1 MDLAVSISR
10 VVERLPR
17 GLIGAHV
24 AGQLVR
30 CCTAPVANYAEA
42 LGAESRRDLIH
53 KMKLG
58 LKELRES
65 QTWLRYSQRMRLVS
79 TDEVKP
85 NLQKCD
91 EIIAIFVAS
100 IRTAKKMSSREYSI
114 FGIQYIHYS
123 YRNARIGSTRDALSA
138 GM

>member
-30 CCTAPVANYAEA
+30 CCTSPAANYAEA
-42 LGAESRRDLIH
+42 LGAESGRDFIH

-65 QTWLRYSQRMRLVS
+65 QTWLRYLQRMRLVS
-79 TDEVKP
+79 ADEVEP
-85 NLQKCD
+85 NLQECD
-91 EIIAIFVAS
+91 ELIAIFVAS
-100 IRTAKKMSSREYSI
+100 IRTARK
-114 FGIQYIHYS
+114 
-123 YRNARIGSTRDALSA
+123 NLSEPP
-138 GM
+138 

>member
-17 GLIGAHV
+17 ERIGAHV

-42 LGAESRRDLIH
+42 LGAESRRDFIH

-79 TDEVKP
+79 ADEVEP
-85 NLQKCD
+85 NVQECD
-91 EIIAIFVAS
+91 ELIAIFVAS
-100 IRTAKKMSSREYSI
+100 IRTAKKS
-114 FGIQYIHYS
+114 
-123 YRNARIGSTRDALSA
+123 LSES
-138 GM
+138 GRR

>member
-42 LGAESRRDLIH
+42 LGAESRRDFIH

-79 TDEVKP
+79 TDEVEP
-85 NLQKCD
+85 NLQECD
-91 EIIAIFVAS
+91 ELIAIFVAS
-100 IRTAKKMSSREYSI
+100 IRTAKKNIE
-114 FGIQYIHYS
+114 H
-123 YRNARIGSTRDALSA
+123 
-138 GM
+138 

>member
-10 VVERLPR
+10 AVERLPR
-17 GLIGAHV
+17 GRIGAHV
-24 AGQLVR
+24 AGLLVR

-42 LGAESRRDLIH
+42 LGAESRQDFIH

-79 TDEVKP
+79 TDEVQP
-85 NLQKCD
+85 NVLECD
-91 EIIAIFVAS
+91 ELIAIFVAS
-100 IRTAKKMSSREYSI
+100 IRTAMKKVSEPGGDEY
-114 FGIQYIHYS
+114 
-123 YRNARIGSTRDALSA
+123 RISNIEY
-138 GM
+138 

>member
-17 GLIGAHV
+17 DLIGVHV

-30 CCTAPVANYAEA
+30 CCTSPAANYAEA
-42 LGAESRRDLIH
+42 LGAESRRDFIH

-65 QTWLRYSQRMRLVS
+65 KTWLRYLQRMQLAS
-79 TDEVKP
+79 ADEVEP
-85 NLQKCD
+85 NVQECD
-91 EIIAIFVAS
+91 ELIAIFVAS
-100 IRTAKKMSSREYSI
+100 IRTATK
-114 FGIQYIHYS
+114 
-123 YRNARIGSTRDALSA
+123 NLSEPA
-138 GM
+138 

>member
-10 VVERLPR
+10 VVQGLPSDR
-17 GLIGAHV
+17 IGTHV

-42 LGAESRRDLIH
+42 MGAESRRDFIH

-79 TDEVKP
+79 TDEVEL
-85 NLQKCD
+85 NLQECD
-91 EIIAIFVAS
+91 ERIAIFVTS
-100 IRTAKKMSSREYSI
+100 IRTAK
-114 FGIQYIHYS
+114 Q
-123 YRNARIGSTRDALSA
+123 NLSERR
-138 GM
+138 

>member
-17 GLIGAHV
+17 ERIGAHV

-42 LGAESRRDLIH
+42 LGAESRRDFIH

-79 TDEVKP
+79 AEAVEP
-85 NLQKCD
+85 NVRECD
-91 EIIAIFVAS
+91 ELIAIFVVS
-100 IRTAKKMSSREYSI
+100 IRTAEKNLSESRS
-114 FGIQYIHYS
+114 
-123 YRNARIGSTRDALSA
+123 
-138 GM
+138 

>member
-17 GLIGAHV
+17 GRIAAHV
-24 AGQLVR
+24 ADQLVR
-30 CCTAPVANYAEA
+30 CSTAPVANYAEA
-42 LGAESRRDLIH
+42 LGAESRRDFIH

-79 TDEVKP
+79 SDEAEPSV
-85 NLQKCD
+85 QECD
-91 EIIAIFVAS
+91 ELIAIFVAS
-100 IRTAKKMSSREYSI
+100 IRTAKKNVSEPR
-114 FGIQYIHYS
+114 GK
-123 YRNARIGSTRDALSA
+123 
-138 GM
+138 